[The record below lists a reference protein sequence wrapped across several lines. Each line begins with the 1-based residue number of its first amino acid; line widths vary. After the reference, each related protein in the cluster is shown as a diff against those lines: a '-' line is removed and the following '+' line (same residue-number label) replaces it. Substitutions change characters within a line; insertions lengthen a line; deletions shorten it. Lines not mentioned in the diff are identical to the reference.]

1 MGLTS
6 PEAVTVCRSSGLIS
20 NLTVVTSASSLR
32 LANTLIMITS
42 ASTATAATAIMI
54 FFFFVKAIAFPC
66 SGVKLLKVSQ
76 SIDFA
81 RKYPAFETILIRVTL
96 TSKNRK
102 QFQLRQRKRTQKTK
116 RSPLSKVQ
124 SPMSKVCPAKRL
136 ETLDVGHW
144 TLFQG
149 LN

>member
-6 PEAVTVCRSSGLIS
+6 PEAVTVCRSSGFTS

-32 LANTLIMITS
+32 LANTLIIITS

-54 FFFFVKAIAFPC
+54 FFFFVKAITC
-66 SGVKLLKVSQ
+66 SLIGGLNFSKFFQ

-81 RKYPAFETILIRVTL
+81 RKLAGFETNLIRVTV

-102 QFQLRQRKRTQKTK
+102 QFHLKEQTADSRQQEREARARFPWT
-116 RSPLSKVQ
+116 
-124 SPMSKVCPAKRL
+124 RL
-136 ETLDVGHW
+136 FPIV
-144 TLFQG
+144 
-149 LN
+149 